1 MRARSILSW
10 LPFERFRDP
19 APVVAV
25 VQLVGIIGRLGPF
38 QRGLS
43 LAGLAGI
50 LERAFKRERAKAVA
64 VVVNSPGGSPVQ
76 SALIARRIRSLAAE
90 HGLPVYA
97 FAEDVAASGGYWLLT
112 AGDEIWADETS
123 IIGSIGVVAGGFGF
137 PETLKRLGVERR
149 LYSSGEHK
157 AALDPF
163 EPEKPDEVDHL
174 RRILADTHEAFRRQ
188 VRERRWGRL
197 KGSEDELF
205 SGRFWGGRAALE
217 LGLVDGLGDLRTVM
231 REKLGSEVRLK
242 LVGDGRRWWRRR
254 LGLPVLHA
262 ADGGLDGSAPADFAS
277 GLIAAVEERL
287 LWNRFGL

>member
-1 MRARSILSW
+1 
-10 LPFERFRDP
+10 
-19 APVVAV
+19 VVAV
-25 VQLVGIIGRLGPF
+25 VQLAGIIGRLGPF

-43 LAGLAGI
+43 LTGLAGI
-50 LERAFKRERAKAVA
+50 LERAFKREGAKAVA

-112 AGDEIWADETS
+112 AGDEIWVDESS

-137 PETLKRLGVERR
+137 PEALNRLGVERR
-149 LYSSGEHK
+149 LYAAGEHK

-163 EPEKPDEVDHL
+163 QPEKPGEVDHL
-174 RRILADTHEAFRRQ
+174 RRILEDTHEAFRRQ
-188 VRERRWGRL
+188 VRERRQGKL
-197 KGSEDELF
+197 KGREDELF

-231 REKLGSEVRLK
+231 REKLGDKVRLK

-254 LGLPVLHA
+254 LALPVVRGA
-262 ADGGLDGSAPADFAS
+262 ADGLDGFAPSDFAS

>member
-1 MRARSILSW
+1 MRARSLLSW
-10 LPFERFRDP
+10 LPFERFRSP

-25 VQLVGIIGRLGPF
+25 VQLAGIIGRLGPF

-43 LAGLAGI
+43 LTGLAGI
-50 LERAFKRERAKAVA
+50 LERAFKREGAKAVA

-76 SALIARRIRSLAAE
+76 SALIARRIRSLAAQ

-112 AGDEIWADETS
+112 AGDEIWADESS

-137 PETLKRLGVERR
+137 PEALNRLGVERR
-149 LYSSGEHK
+149 LYAAGEHK

-163 EPEKPDEVDHL
+163 QPEKPGEVDHL
-174 RRILADTHEAFRRQ
+174 RRILEDTHEAFRRQ
-188 VRERRWGRL
+188 VRERRQGKL

-205 SGRFWGGRAALE
+205 SGRFWGGRAALQ

-231 REKLGSEVRLK
+231 REKLGDKVRLK

-254 LGLPVLHA
+254 LALPVVRAA
-262 ADGGLDGSAPADFAS
+262 ADGLDGWAPADFAS